1 MTNTLK
7 PMNYGHGM
15 SIMILVGEK
24 MNLSPTHTEDAK
36 QDLEGGSA
44 HPMTAAAMEREAVR
58 LNDLLRHDASL
69 IAQANAH
76 AQDLKVQY
84 GFANAT
90 S

>member
-15 SIMILVGEK
+15 SIMILVGEDE
-24 MNLSPTHTEDAK
+24 PFAHTHRRRQAG
-36 QDLEGGSA
+36 LGGGSA